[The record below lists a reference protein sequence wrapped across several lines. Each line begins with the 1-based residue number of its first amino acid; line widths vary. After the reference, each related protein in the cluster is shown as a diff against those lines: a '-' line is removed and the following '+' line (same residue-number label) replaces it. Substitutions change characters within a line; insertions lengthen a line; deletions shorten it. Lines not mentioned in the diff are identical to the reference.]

1 MMVSAETLPKIV
13 AELFGE
19 AYTGSKKG
27 QGG

>member
-19 AYTGSKKG
+19 AHTGLKKG
-27 QGG
+27 RGG